1 MSIIRIAFNT
11 IYVLAF
17 ASSVAVAMKQIQ
29 ASRATETT
37 IVHHA
42 AMGGE
47 GRMVH
52 LASVVR

>member
-11 IYVLAF
+11 IYILAF
-17 ASSVAVAMKQIQ
+17 ASSVAVAVKQIQ
-29 ASRATETT
+29 SAHANDTT

-52 LASVVR
+52 LATVSR